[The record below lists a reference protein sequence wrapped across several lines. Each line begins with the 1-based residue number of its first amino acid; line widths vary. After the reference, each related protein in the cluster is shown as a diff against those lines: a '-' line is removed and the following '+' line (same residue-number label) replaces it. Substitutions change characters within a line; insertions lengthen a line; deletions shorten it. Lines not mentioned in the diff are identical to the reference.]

1 MDNTTDFYV
10 RLKEARQKK
19 GLSQA
24 EAADKLDVSRQA
36 ISRWETGKGFPDIN
50 FLPLISELYD
60 ISIDELL
67 GHNIS
72 VPEYELP
79 DIEEGMSKS
88 DETSPDPSLPDDN
101 DKTPASTSSHIKNIF
116 NREYIFLILLLVIS
130 NFNTFIGLIVS
141 IYVFVWT
148 WRNRR
153 HYKLILVLSVI
164 CVILGLNNLYQV
176 IDMYLPFGYST
187 TVEEVSFNY

>member
-24 EAADKLDVSRQA
+24 DAADKLNVSRQA

-50 FLPLISELYD
+50 FLTPISELYD

-101 DKTPASTSSHIKNIF
+101 DKTPASTSSHIKNFF

-164 CVILGLNNLYQV
+164 CILLELNNLY
-176 IDMYLPFGYST
+176 ILTITFFPT
-187 TVEEVSFNY
+187 PNSFEGTIEKLS

>member
-24 EAADKLDVSRQA
+24 DAADKLNVSRQA

-50 FLPLISELYD
+50 FLTPISELYD

>member
-24 EAADKLDVSRQA
+24 DAADKLNVSRQA

-50 FLPLISELYD
+50 FLTPISELYD

-164 CVILGLNNLYQV
+164 CILLELNNLYQV
-176 IDMYLPFGYST
+176 IDVFLPYNYSI
-187 TVEEVSFNY
+187 TVEEIS

>member
-24 EAADKLDVSRQA
+24 DAADKLNVSRQA

-50 FLPLISELYD
+50 FLTPISELYD

-141 IYVFVWT
+141 IYVFGWT

-164 CVILGLNNLYQV
+164 CILLELNNLY
-176 IDMYLPFGYST
+176 ILTITFFPT
-187 TVEEVSFNY
+187 PNSFEGTIEKLS

>member
-24 EAADKLDVSRQA
+24 DAADKLNVSRQA

-50 FLPLISELYD
+50 FLTPISELYD

-153 HYKLILVLSVI
+153 HYKLILILSVI
-164 CVILGLNNLYQV
+164 CILLELNNLYQV
-176 IDMYLPFGYST
+176 IDVFLPYNYSI
-187 TVEEVSFNY
+187 TVEEIS